1 MKRPP
6 RGGPTKCA
14 GARLTKIRPPGW
26 GIFEFYRELS
36 ERARWTA
43 PEALISL
50 KAPLGISHVQG
61 LSGWQYTVQD
71 GIVAVVEEDAPP
83 LLRAGFS
90 RV

>member
-14 GARLTKIRPPGW
+14 GARLDEDSTARMGNIRV
-26 GIFEFYRELS
+26 YRELS

-61 LSGWQYTVQD
+61 LSGRQYTVQD
-71 GIVAVVEEDAPP
+71 GIVAVVEEDAP
-83 LLRAGFS
+83 LLRAGFLG
-90 RV
+90 V